1 MRTPAPLP
9 LPFDALR
16 WADVL
21 TAEHAT
27 RTETASYTA
36 QAHDFT
42 IRCDATA
49 GAITVTLLPAAL
61 LSGKVYV
68 IRKVDASANAV
79 TLDADGAETL
89 DGSATVSSATQFKTW
104 IIQSNGVSWDILS
117 AS

>member
-9 LPFDALR
+9 LPFDPLR

-21 TAEHAT
+21 TAEHAI

-49 GAITVTLLPAAL
+49 GALTVTLLPAAL

-68 IRKVDASANAV
+68 IRKVDASVNAV
-79 TLDADGAETL
+79 TIDADGSEEI
-89 DGSATVSSATQFKTW
+89 DGVTTKSTTTRWAGW
-104 IIQSNGVSWDILS
+104 MIQSDGTSWNVI
-117 AS
+117 AT